1 MGSGPQILGF
11 LWFLGLWD
19 RKKWFFYRN
28 LGANSGRF
36 DVKGVFY
43 KKPKKVEKKSKKV
56 KKSSNFRGLEH
67 FF

>member
-11 LWFLGLWD
+11 LWFLGLRD
-19 RKKWFFYRN
+19 RKKWFFYQN
-28 LGANSGRF
+28 LGANRGRF
-36 DVKGVFY
+36 DVNRVFY